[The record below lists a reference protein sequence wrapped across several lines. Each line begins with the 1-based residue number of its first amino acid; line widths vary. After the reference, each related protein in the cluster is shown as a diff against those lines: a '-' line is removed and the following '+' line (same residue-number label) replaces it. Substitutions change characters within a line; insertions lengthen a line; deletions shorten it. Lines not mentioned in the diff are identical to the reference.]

1 MEDALSTGLLIGIGV
16 LILFV
21 FFLSLSE
28 ASLVAVSRVRL
39 RRRADEGDRAAAN
52 VLRLLESPEFISA
65 IIVAI
70 NILVIS
76 ISALATLYVHR
87 LEELEVD
94 IGIGEQAVH
103 LLILC
108 AILVFAEI
116 TPKNIGASYPTAISR
131 FVVRPVRV
139 LTFALSPLVTAATAA
154 GNLVMRGT
162 GAHDAHHGHFVTQ
175 DDLRAAVDMGEEED
189 VLEPSEGE
197 MFDSALGLS
206 ATVARRIMVPRV
218 DLVALE
224 RGASID
230 EALQAIQDSGFSRIP
245 VYDDDID
252 SVVGVVHANDLLRS
266 LRSGMGEKSV
276 VGDFL
281 KEPKLIPETKPVDE
295 LFREMRE
302 SKNHIAIVIDEQG
315 GTEGIVTIEDI
326 LEELVGEIE
335 DEHDTPGEEIR
346 MTGENEAVVAP
357 KARIEDVNDRLGT
370 SIPGD
375 EHETISGYVAGEIGR
390 LPDVGE
396 TYRLDAI
403 EVTVQGEQEEP
414 ELLVRVLID
423 DRKGGESS
431 SGS

>member
-346 MTGENEAVVAP
+346 MTGENEAP
-357 KARIEDVNDRLGT
+357 E
-370 SIPGD
+370 SD
-375 EHETISGYVAGEIGR
+375 ETRDTDPPVPAEA
-390 LPDVGE
+390 
-396 TYRLDAI
+396 
-403 EVTVQGEQEEP
+403 
-414 ELLVRVLID
+414 
-423 DRKGGESS
+423 
-431 SGS
+431 